1 METMS
6 SQCPACDSAE
16 FRLLFTASD
25 RLYHTTSERFQ
36 VVECKQCR
44 LMQLAPQPTPAELEQ
59 YYPKN
64 YWFTPE
70 GSAASRLEE
79 IYRRFVLR
87 DHVRF
92 VERALRESG
101 QTGPVLDVG
110 CGGGL
115 FLRLLRDRGFRVMG
129 LDFSIDAARV
139 AWTSNG
145 VPATCATLSSAPLPP
160 ESFAAVTMFHVLEH
174 LYDPRA
180 YLEAARDLL
189 RPEGRLIIQVP
200 NAGCWQFL
208 LLGATWN
215 GVDVPR
221 HLFDFR
227 PADLDRLLD
236 SCGFEVLRRKYFSLR
251 DNPAGLATSLAPA
264 LDPMARR
271 VRQSR
276 EGPRERLAK
285 DLLYAAFVAAAL
297 PFTAIEAACRAG
309 STIMIEARK
318 KT

>member
-1 METMS
+1 MS
-6 SQCPACDSAE
+6 SRCPACEGTE
-16 FRLLFTASD
+16 FHALFTASD
-25 RLYHTTSERFQ
+25 RLYHTTSEQFQ

-59 YYPKN
+59 YYPKH

-70 GSAASRLEE
+70 NSATGRMEQ

-87 DHVRF
+87 DHLRF
-92 VERALRESG
+92 VERALRESEES
-101 QTGPVLDVG
+101 GPVLDVG

-115 FLRLLRDRGFRVMG
+115 FLRMLRDRGASVIG
-129 LDFSIDAARV
+129 LDFSVDAARV
-139 AWTSNG
+139 AWTANR
-145 VPATCATLSSAPLPP
+145 VPATCGTLSHAPFPP
-160 ESFAAVTMFHVLEH
+160 QSCAAITMFHVIEH
-174 LYDPRA
+174 LHNPRC
-180 YLEAARDLL
+180 YLRAAHDLL
-189 RPEGRLIIQVP
+189 RPDGRLIIQVP

-208 LLGATWN
+208 LLGASWN

-221 HLFDFR
+221 HLYDFR

-236 SCGFEVLRRKYFSLR
+236 ACGFEILRRKYFSWR

-264 LDPMARR
+264 LEPVARR
-271 VRQSR
+271 VLQAKESSS
-276 EGPRERLAK
+276 ERLVK
-285 DLLYAAFVAAAL
+285 DLLYAALVAVAL
-297 PFTAIEAACRAG
+297 PFTVVEAACRAG